1 MSMLYRRSRITDSVK
16 THLSFEMAFTS
27 FTKKSLPLLTMTWVT
42 ASFPVNLANLLRVHL
57 L

>member
-27 FTKKSLPLLTMTWVT
+27 FTKKSLPLLTMALVT
-42 ASFPVNLANLLRVHL
+42 ASFPVNLANLLRAHL